1 MGTKVKEI
9 AVQAKGLSIGYNDS
23 KGRKVVQS
31 NVNLTLYS
39 GEVTC
44 LLGLNGAGKST
55 LIRTLCGFQPPLEG
69 DVLLRGKALAGYSS
83 GEFAREVGVVLTE
96 KTNAGGIT
104 VYELVGL
111 GRHPYTGF
119 FGTLKENDRKII
131 EASMEAVGI
140 SHKQHNYVS
149 ELSDGERQKAM
160 IAKVLAQECPIIVL
174 DEPTA
179 FLDVT
184 ARIDTMVLLRKLA
197 KEQGKAIVLST
208 HDIDSAIGM
217 ADNLWLLSKGKHV
230 RFGAPEDL
238 IMDGTIGEFFSKENI
253 IFDQSTGKLSSV
265 LPKVLP
271 VGVSGDFQ
279 TSYWVGNALVR
290 NGFTPSAIQE
300 NGINVICHSREN
312 LELQYPDKSTK
323 KATSVAQLCEIITKD
338 YPA

>member
-1 MGTKVKEI
+1 MDTRAKHI
-9 AVQAKGLSIGYNDS
+9 AIQAKGLSIGYNGS
-23 KGRKVVQS
+23 KGRKVVQED
-31 NVNLTLYS
+31 VTITLYN

-69 DVLLRGKALAGYSS
+69 DVLLRGKALTEYSS
-83 GEFAREVGVVLTE
+83 SEFAREVGVVLTE

-104 VYELVGL
+104 VYDLVGL

-131 EASMEAVGI
+131 EESMKAVGI

-179 FLDVT
+179 FLDIT
-184 ARIDTMVLLRKLA
+184 ARIETMVLLRKLA

-230 RFGAPEDL
+230 RSGAPEDL
-238 IMDGTIGEFFSKENI
+238 IMNGTIGEFFSKENI
-253 IFDQSTGKLSSV
+253 VFDQSTGKLSSI
-265 LPKVLP
+265 LPQVLP

-300 NGINVICHSREN
+300 EGFNVICNSPTD
-312 LELQYPDKSTK
+312 LQLQYPDKSTK

>member
-1 MGTKVKEI
+1 MGTREKNI
-9 AVQAKGLSIGYNDS
+9 AVQAKGLSIGYNHS
-23 KGRKVVQS
+23 KGRKIVQS
-31 NVNLTLYS
+31 NVNLNLYN

-69 DVLLRGKALAGYSS
+69 DVLLRGKPLGKYSA
-83 GEFAREVGVVLTE
+83 GEFAKEVGVVLTE

-119 FGTLKENDRKII
+119 FGTFRDKDHKII
-131 EASMEAVGI
+131 EESMEAVGI

-230 RFGAPEDL
+230 RSGAPEDL

-253 IFDQSTGKLSSV
+253 VFDQSTGKLSSV

-271 VGVSGDFQ
+271 VRSLQHCLLHLLLQSKLRLPDRFCKPLQ
-279 TSYWVGNALVR
+279 T
-290 NGFTPSAIQE
+290 
-300 NGINVICHSREN
+300 
-312 LELQYPDKSTK
+312 
-323 KATSVAQLCEIITKD
+323 
-338 YPA
+338 

>member
-1 MGTKVKEI
+1 MEKRDKNI
-9 AVQAKGLSIGYNDS
+9 AVQAIGLSIGYNLS
-23 KGRKVVQS
+23 KGCKVVQS
-31 NVNLTLYS
+31 DVNLSLYS

-55 LIRTLCGFQPPLEG
+55 LIRTLCGFQTPLKG
-69 DVLLRGKALAGYSS
+69 DVLLKGKPLAAYTSS
-83 GEFAREVGVVLTE
+83 EFAREVGVVLTE

-119 FGTLKENDRKII
+119 FGAFREKDHKII
-131 EASMEAVGI
+131 ETAMDAVGI
-140 SHKQHNYVS
+140 SHKRNNYVS

-197 KEQGKAIVLST
+197 KEQQKAIILST
-208 HDIDSAIGM
+208 HDIDSAICM
-217 ADNLWLLSKGKHV
+217 ADNLWLLSKGKQV
-230 RFGAPEDL
+230 RSGAPEDL
-238 IMDGTIGEFFSKENI
+238 IMDGTIGEFLSKENI
-253 IFDQSTGKLSSV
+253 VFDQSTGKLSSV

-300 NGINVICHSREN
+300 NGYNVICHSPSN
-312 LELQYPDKSTK
+312 LELQTPGGATK
-323 KATSVAQLCEIITKD
+323 KATNVALLCELITEE